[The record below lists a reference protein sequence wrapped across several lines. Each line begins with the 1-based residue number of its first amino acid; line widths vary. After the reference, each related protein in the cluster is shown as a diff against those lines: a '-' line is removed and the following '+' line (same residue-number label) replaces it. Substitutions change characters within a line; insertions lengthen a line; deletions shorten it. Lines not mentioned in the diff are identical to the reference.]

1 MIPQTKSND
10 ATEETKKECSSW
22 YGFSIIYQEKLAE
35 ERRLED
41 EERTKEGERLKKETE
56 IIEIKLKEQFDA
68 FFTLVSG
75 GHL

>member
-1 MIPQTKSND
+1 
-10 ATEETKKECSSW
+10 
-22 YGFSIIYQEKLAE
+22 LAE

-75 GHL
+75 HL